1 MIKDRTWKR
10 FSFAAVVAFICF
22 AVTALGQQR
31 PAPDLILSNGKII
44 TVDNRF
50 AIAQAVAVTADRIVA
65 VGTNQEIA
73 QLAGPN
79 TRRIDLGGKAVLP
92 GLIDAHAHLMRGA
105 ETWTIEAR
113 FDDVTSR
120 KQALEIVRTKA
131 VALGPG
137 QWVYNLG
144 GWSYDQFADNP
155 TPLTKQELDQAAPNN
170 PVYVQ
175 FSRCCAFM
183 NTKGV
188 EAMGLAG
195 MNQPWIERDSSGKPT
210 GRINDPGLGQMAN
223 KIPRPSKDTYLASAT
238 TMIKDLNRVGLT
250 TAGISGCPKED
261 TDVYQEMK
269 RKGELSFRFMCM
281 VSAGG
286 GGGGGGADALKRTA
300 EQIGQIKLFQ
310 GDDYIDDVMYGES
323 ISLSDNMLA
332 PHTSYTPEQM
342 ANWRLLATEV
352 AKHGMPLQQHA
363 TISETFP
370 AFLDQIEIINKDYP
384 IRNLRWAFAHMD
396 QISADDLARMK
407 KLGMWAAVRAIP
419 PVMGAIYN
427 RVHGD
432 RSYDMP
438 PLRMIQDSG
447 IMWGFHTDTNEVN
460 QYNPFVTLWFAVTG
474 KMLGGRVVNHQTIT
488 REEALIAHTRSNSF
502 FVMRE
507 NELGSIQPGKLADLV
522 VLDRDYLT
530 VPADQIKDIKPVM
543 TMVGG
548 KVVYDAQAKKEVSRA
563 SR

>member
-1 MIKDRTWKR
+1 MIRDWARR
-10 FSFAAVVAFICF
+10 GLSFAVLLAITGVVSI
-22 AVTALGQQR
+22 LHGQQA
-31 PAPDLILSNGKII
+31 APDLILSNGKII

-50 AIAQAVAVTADRIVA
+50 AIAQAVAIRGERIVA
-65 VGTNQEIA
+65 VGTNADIA
-73 QLAGPN
+73 RLAGPN
-79 TRRIDLGGKAVLP
+79 TRKMDLGGKAVIP
-92 GLIDAHAHLMRGA
+92 GFIDAHAHLMRAA
-105 ETWTIEAR
+105 ETWAIEAR
-113 FDDVTSR
+113 FDDITSR
-120 KQALEIVRTKA
+120 KQALDIVRAKA
-131 VALGPG
+131 AQLGSG

-170 PVYVQ
+170 PVFLQ
-175 FSRCCAFM
+175 FSRCCAFL
-183 NTKGV
+183 NTKGI

-195 MNQPWIERDSSGKPT
+195 MNQPWIERDASGKPT
-210 GRINDPGLGQMAN
+210 GRINDPGPGQIAN
-223 KIPRPSKDTYLASAT
+223 KIPRPPKDTFAT
-238 TMIKDLNRVGLT
+238 NANALISDLNRAGLT
-250 TAGISGCPKED
+250 TAGISGCPQEA
-261 TDVYQEMK
+261 TDYFQGLK
-269 RKGELSFRFMCM
+269 RKGELTFRFMCM

-286 GGGGGGADALKRTA
+286 GGGRGGPDALQSAAA
-300 EQIGQIKLFQ
+300 EIGKIKLFQ
-310 GDDYIDDVMYGES
+310 GDNYIDNVMYGES
-323 ISLSDNMLA
+323 IALSDNMLQT
-332 PHTSYTPEQM
+332 HTSYTPQQL
-342 ANWRLLATEV
+342 ADWRFLATEV

-370 AFLDQIEIINKDYP
+370 AFLDQIEMINKDYP

-396 QISADDLARMK
+396 QVSANDLERMK

-419 PVMGAIYN
+419 PVMGAIFN

-447 IMWGFHTDTNEVN
+447 IMWGFHTDTTEVN
-460 QYNPFVTLWFAVTG
+460 QYRPFVTLWFAVTG

-507 NELGSIQPGKLADLV
+507 NDLGSIAPGKLADLL

-530 VPADQIKDIKPVM
+530 VPADQIKDIKPVL
-543 TMVGG
+543 TMLSGR
-548 KVVYDAQAKKEVSRA
+548 VVYDAQAKEVSRA